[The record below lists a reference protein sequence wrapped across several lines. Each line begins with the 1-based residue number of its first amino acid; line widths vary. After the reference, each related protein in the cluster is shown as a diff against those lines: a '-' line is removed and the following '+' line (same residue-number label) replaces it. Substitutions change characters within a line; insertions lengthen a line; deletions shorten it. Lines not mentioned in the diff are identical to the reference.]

1 VKISPELLKN
11 VVEKMV
17 PFNRHLGIECTG
29 LGAGYCRLEL
39 EFRPELI
46 GDPLRKAIHGG
57 VLSTLIDAAGGA
69 AVWTMVE
76 PADAVST
83 VDFRVDFL
91 IPGKQERVVVEAHVV
106 RVGNR
111 VGVVDMR
118 AFHPSASDRTIATG
132 KGVYNIKRGK
142 HPELTPLAEGQ
153 SP

>member
-1 VKISPELLKN
+1 MKIAPDLLKN
-11 VVEKMV
+11 VIEKMV
-17 PFNRHLGIECTG
+17 PFNRHLGVECTG
-29 LGAGYCRLEL
+29 IGAGYCRLEL

-69 AVWTMVE
+69 AVWSMVE
-76 PADAVST
+76 PADVVST

-91 IPGKQERVVVEAHVV
+91 VPGKQERVAVEAHVV

-118 AFHPSASDRTIATG
+118 AFHPIAPERTIATG
-132 KGVYNIKRGK
+132 KGVYNIKRRKGTE
-142 HPELTPLAEGQ
+142 PAPPSGA
-153 SP
+153 